1 MTYDRKY
8 SAKGINREPGTPEHP
23 GRDYVFSSP
32 APLFPFGFGLSYT
45 EFSYSDM
52 QISGTQFGSGGV
64 TLSVTV
70 TNTGERE
77 GKEVVQL
84 YVSDKASSVTV
95 PAIALKR
102 FCKISL
108 APGESRRVSFQVFP
122 EDLGLW
128 NADMEYV
135 TEPGEFEFSFRSSAE
150 DILCSLTAT
159 YTGQ

>member
-1 MTYDRKY
+1 
-8 SAKGINREPGTPEHP
+8 
-23 GRDYVFSSP
+23 
-32 APLFPFGFGLSYT
+32 
-45 EFSYSDM
+45 M

-84 YVSDKASSVTV
+84 YVSDKE
-95 PAIALKR
+95 R

-108 APGESRRVSFQVFP
+108 APGESRRVSFQVSP

>member
-1 MTYDRKY
+1 
-8 SAKGINREPGTPEHP
+8 
-23 GRDYVFSSP
+23 
-32 APLFPFGFGLSYT
+32 
-45 EFSYSDM
+45 M

-108 APGESRRVSFQVFP
+108 APGESRRVSFQVSP

-128 NADMEYV
+128 NADMEYAVESGDFRLWV

>member
-1 MTYDRKY
+1 MYCKAFR
-8 SAKGINREPGTPEHP
+8 GLQHP
-23 GRDYVFSSP
+23 GIDYVFSSP
-32 APLFPFGFGLSYT
+32 DPLFPFGFGLSYT

-52 QISGTQFGSGGV
+52 QISGAEFGSGGV

-108 APGESRRVSFQVFP
+108 APGESRRVSFQVSP

-135 TEPGEFEFSFRSSAE
+135 TEPGEFEFSFRSSVE

>member
-1 MTYDRKY
+1 
-8 SAKGINREPGTPEHP
+8 
-23 GRDYVFSSP
+23 
-32 APLFPFGFGLSYT
+32 
-45 EFSYSDM
+45 M

-135 TEPGEFEFSFRSSAE
+135 TEPGEFEFSFRIRRRHTLQPYSDIHRTMRQQEAGPEAE
-150 DILCSLTAT
+150 RTNLS
-159 YTGQ
+159 

>member
-1 MTYDRKY
+1 
-8 SAKGINREPGTPEHP
+8 
-23 GRDYVFSSP
+23 
-32 APLFPFGFGLSYT
+32 
-45 EFSYSDM
+45 M

-77 GKEVVQL
+77 GKD

-108 APGESRRVSFQVFP
+108 APGESRRVSFQAFP